1 MLATLAAR
9 TPFAVLTMLCLIGP
23 GMLSAQGVERLF
35 YYVDREDSYRSLVA
49 HIDQITV
56 LGPQVYTVDSLG
68 IVYGSLDRRV
78 IELAKARGVKLMP
91 LVVNEGFNQLALRRL
106 LADTAARARA
116 ITSLVELCRR
126 NGYWGIQFD
135 VENINVQDRDRFT
148 AWFTDAARA
157 LHAGGFTISAAIVHQ
172 TDDFAGPTAYHR
184 FLADSWRTFDLAALG
199 RVADFLSV
207 MSYDQHTR
215 RTPPG
220 PVAGMPWV
228 RAVTEYFLRSVPP
241 EKLSLGIPLYGDY
254 WSARGDPSPER
265 ARTSAN
271 SVSWFWGSGLA
282 ARNDATI
289 KWDDVQQV
297 PYASFEVGG
306 TFEWL
311 FLENARS
318 FAAKTA
324 LVREKKLRGFS
335 AWVLGPEDPAI
346 WDALG
351 KR

>member
-1 MLATLAAR
+1 MTTMDVRRLTITLA
-9 TPFAVLTMLCLIGP
+9 LLCLTRTAG
-23 GMLSAQGVERLF
+23 AQAPERLF

-49 HIDQITV
+49 HVDQITV

-68 IVYGSLDRRV
+68 IVYGQLDSRV
-78 IELAKARGVKLMP
+78 LALARSRGVKVMP
-91 LVVNEGFNQLALRRL
+91 LVVNEGFNQPALRRL
-106 LADTAARARA
+106 LGDTAARSRA
-116 ITSLVELCRR
+116 IASFVELCRR

-135 VENINVQDRDRFT
+135 VENLNIQDRDRFT

-157 LHAGGFTISAAIVHQ
+157 LHAAGFTISAAIVHQ
-172 TDDFAGPTAYHR
+172 TDDLAGPTGYHR

-199 RVADFLSV
+199 KAADFLSV

-220 PVAGMPWV
+220 PVAGVPWV
-228 RAVTEYFLRSVPP
+228 KAIVEHFLRYVPP

-254 WSARGDPSPER
+254 WSARPDPTPER

-282 ARNDATI
+282 ERNGATL

-297 PYASFEVGG
+297 PYTSFEVGG

-318 FAAKTA
+318 FNAKLA
-324 LVREKKLRGFS
+324 IMREHKLRGFS
-335 AWVLGPEDPAI
+335 AWVLGPEDPGI
-346 WDALG
+346 WAALG
-351 KR
+351 RR

>member
-1 MLATLAAR
+1 MSALRRAL
-9 TPFAVLTMLCLIGP
+9 LLIGAAFYAGP
-23 GMLSAQGVERLF
+23 GGAQATERLF

-68 IVYGSLDRRV
+68 LVYGSLDRRV
-78 IELAKARGVKLMP
+78 LELSKAHGVKVMP
-91 LVVNEGFNQLALRRL
+91 LIVNEGFNQAALHRL
-106 LADTAARARA
+106 LADTAARERA
-116 ITSLVELCRR
+116 IASLVELCRR
-126 NGYWGIQFD
+126 HGYWGIQFD
-135 VENINVQDRDRFT
+135 IENVNIQDRDRYT

-172 TDDFAGPTAYHR
+172 TDDLPGPTGYHR
-184 FLADSWRTFDLAALG
+184 FLADSWRTFDIAALG
-199 RVADFLSV
+199 KVADFLSV

-220 PVAGMPWV
+220 PVAGIPWV
-228 RAVTEYFLRSVPP
+228 RSVAEHFLRYMPA

-254 WSARGDPSPER
+254 WSARSDPSPDR
-265 ARTSAN
+265 VRTAAN
-271 SVSWFWGSGLA
+271 SVSWFWGSSLA
-282 ARNDATI
+282 ERNGAAVR
-289 KWDDVQQV
+289 WDDVQQV
-297 PYASFEVGG
+297 PYAQLDVGG

-318 FAAKTA
+318 FGAKLA
-324 LVREKKLRGFS
+324 LMREKKLRGFS
-335 AWVLGPEDPAI
+335 AWVLGPEDPGI
-346 WDALG
+346 WSLLG

>member
-1 MLATLAAR
+1 MPGLFRVGVVVVA
-9 TPFAVLTMLCLIGP
+9 LIGAT
-23 GMLSAQGVERLF
+23 SADAQSTERLF
-35 YYVDREDSYRSLVA
+35 YYVDREDSYRSVVA
-49 HIDQITV
+49 HVDQITV

-78 IELAKARGVKLMP
+78 LQLAKSRGVKVMP
-91 LVVNEGFNQLALRRL
+91 LVVNEGFNQPALRRL
-106 LADTAARARA
+106 LADTAARSRA
-116 ITSLVELCRR
+116 IASFVELCRR
-126 NGYWGIQFD
+126 DGYWGIQFD
-135 VENINVQDRDRFT
+135 IENLNIQDRDRYT
-148 AWFTDAARA
+148 QWFTDAARA
-157 LHAGGFTISAAIVHQ
+157 LHAAGFTISAAIVHQ
-172 TDDFAGPTAYHR
+172 TDDLPGPTGYHR
-184 FLADSWRTFDLAALG
+184 FLADSWRTFDIAALG

-220 PVAGMPWV
+220 PVAGIPWV
-228 RAVTEYFLRSVPP
+228 RSVAEYFLRYVPA

-254 WSARGDPSPER
+254 WSARPDPTPER

-282 ARNDATI
+282 ERNGASV

-318 FAAKTA
+318 FSAKLA
-324 LVREKKLRGFS
+324 LMREKKLRGFS
-335 AWVLGPEDPAI
+335 AWVLGPEDPEI
-346 WDALG
+346 WKML
-351 KR
+351 K

>member
-1 MLATLAAR
+1 MPGFRPVALVVASL
-9 TPFAVLTMLCLIGP
+9 LIGRAA
-23 GMLSAQGVERLF
+23 SAQGGERLF
-35 YYVDREDSYRSLVA
+35 YYVDREDSYRSFVA
-49 HIDQITV
+49 HADRITV

-68 IVYGSLDRRV
+68 LVYGSLDKRV
-78 IELAKARGVKLMP
+78 LDLAKARGVKVMP
-91 LVVNEGFNQLALRRL
+91 LVVNEGFNQPALRRL
-106 LADTAARARA
+106 LADTAARSRSIA
-116 ITSLVELCRR
+116 SLVELCRR

-135 VENINVQDRDRFT
+135 IENINLQDRDRYT

-172 TDDFAGPTAYHR
+172 TDDLAGPTAYHR

-228 RAVTEYFLRSVPP
+228 RAVTDHFLRYVPAD
-241 EKLSLGIPLYGDY
+241 KLSLGIPLYGDY
-254 WSARGDPSPER
+254 WSARGDASPDR
-265 ARTSAN
+265 VRTSAN

-282 ARNDATI
+282 ERNGATM

-297 PYASFEVGG
+297 PYATLDVGG

-311 FLENARS
+311 YLENARS
-318 FAAKTA
+318 FAAKVA
-324 LVREKKLRGFS
+324 LMREKKLRGFS
-335 AWVLGPEDPAI
+335 AWVLGPEDVSIWEAI
-346 WDALG
+346 G
-351 KR
+351 RR

>member
-1 MLATLAAR
+1 MISVRRALLAVSIA
-9 TPFAVLTMLCLIGP
+9 
-23 GMLSAQGVERLF
+23 LSACQARAQAPERLF
-35 YYVDREDSYRSLVA
+35 YYVDREDSYRSFVA
-49 HIDQITV
+49 HADQITV

-68 IVYGSLDRRV
+68 IVYGQLDKRV
-78 IELAKARGVKLMP
+78 LTLAKARGVKVMP
-91 LVVNEGFNQLALRRL
+91 LVVNEGFNQPALRRF
-106 LADTAARARA
+106 LADTAARSRA
-116 ITSLVELCRR
+116 IASFVELCRR

-135 VENINVQDRDRFT
+135 VENINIQDRDRFT

-157 LHAGGFTISAAIVHQ
+157 LHGAGFTISAAIVHQ
-172 TDDFAGPTAYHR
+172 TDDLAGPTGYHR
-184 FLADSWRTFDLAALG
+184 FQADSWRTFDLAALG
-199 RVADFLSV
+199 KVADFLSV

-228 RAVTEYFLRSVPP
+228 RSVTDYFLRFMPP

-254 WSARGDPSPER
+254 WSARPDPSPER

-282 ARNDATI
+282 ERNGATI

-318 FAAKTA
+318 FSAKLA
-324 LVREKKLRGFS
+324 LMREKKLRGFS

-346 WDALG
+346 WEALG

>member
-1 MLATLAAR
+1 MPRIRRAAFVVASVVLAH
-9 TPFAVLTMLCLIGP
+9 
-23 GMLSAQGVERLF
+23 SAHGQGSERIF

-68 IVYGSLDRRV
+68 LVYGSLDRRV
-78 IELAKARGVKLMP
+78 IELARARGVKVMP
-91 LVVNEGFNQLALRRL
+91 LVVNEGFNQPALRRL
-106 LADTAARARA
+106 LADTAARSRSIA
-116 ITSLVELCRR
+116 SLVELCRR

-135 VENINVQDRDRFT
+135 VENVNIQDRDRFT

-172 TDDFAGPTAYHR
+172 TDDLPGPTGYHR

-199 RVADFLSV
+199 KVADFLSV

-228 RAVTEYFLRSVPP
+228 RAVTDHFLRYVPP
-241 EKLSLGIPLYGDY
+241 DKLSLGIPLYGDY
-254 WSARGDPSPER
+254 WSARGDASPDR
-265 ARTSAN
+265 VRTSAN

-282 ARNDATI
+282 ERNGATV
-289 KWDDVQQV
+289 KWDEVQQV
-297 PYASFEVGG
+297 PYATLDVGG

-311 FLENARS
+311 YLENARS
-318 FAAKTA
+318 FSAKVA
-324 LVREKKLRGFS
+324 LMREKKLRGFS
-335 AWVLGPEDPAI
+335 AWVLGPEDPSIWEAI
-346 WDALG
+346 G
-351 KR
+351 RR

>member
-1 MLATLAAR
+1 MPRLLRASLTLALLAHAP
-9 TPFAVLTMLCLIGP
+9 TLP
-23 GMLSAQGVERLF
+23 GQAPERLF
-35 YYVDREDSYRSLVA
+35 YYVDREEAYRSFVA
-49 HIDQITV
+49 HVSQISV
-56 LGPQVYTVDSLG
+56 LAPQVYTVDSLG
-68 IVYGSLDRRV
+68 IVFGTLDRRV
-78 IELAKARGVKLMP
+78 LALAKARGVKVMP
-91 LVVNEGFNQLALRRL
+91 LVVNEGFNQPALRRL

-135 VENINVQDRDRFT
+135 IENINIQDRDRFT
-148 AWFTDAARA
+148 AWFTDAAHA
-157 LHAGGFTISAAIVHQ
+157 LHAAGFTISAAIVHQ
-172 TDDFAGPTAYHR
+172 TDDLAGPTGYHR

-199 RVADFLSV
+199 RVADFLTV

-220 PVAGMPWV
+220 PVAGIPWMREV
-228 RAVTEYFLRSVPP
+228 VDYFLRFVPP
-241 EKLSLGIPLYGDY
+241 EKLSLGIPLYGDH
-254 WSARGDPSPER
+254 WSARSDPGAER

-271 SVSWFWGSGLA
+271 SVSWTWGSGIA
-282 ARNDATI
+282 ERNGATV

-311 FLENARS
+311 YLENARS
-318 FAAKTA
+318 FAAKLA
-324 LVREKKLRGFS
+324 LMREKKLRGFS

-346 WDALG
+346 WSV
-351 KR
+351 K

>member
-1 MLATLAAR
+1 MPSRVRRSLALLALLVLTLPAAAR
-9 TPFAVLTMLCLIGP
+9 PQAP
-23 GMLSAQGVERLF
+23 ERLF
-35 YYVDREDSYRSLVA
+35 YYVDREDSYRSFVA
-49 HIDQITV
+49 HADRIAV

-78 IELAKARGVKLMP
+78 LELAKARGVKVMP
-91 LVVNEGFNQLALRRL
+91 LLVNEGFNQPALRRL
-106 LADTAARARA
+106 LADSAAKARA
-116 ITSLVELCRR
+116 INSLVELCRR
-126 NGYWGIQFD
+126 HGYWGIQFD
-135 VENINVQDRDRFT
+135 VENINIQDRDRFT

-172 TDDFAGPTAYHR
+172 TDDLAGPTGYHR

-199 RVADFLSV
+199 KVADFLSV

-228 RAVTEYFLRSVPP
+228 RQVVDHFLRYVPA
-241 EKLSLGIPLYGDY
+241 EKLSLGIPLYGDH
-254 WSARGDPSPER
+254 WSARSDPGAER
-265 ARTSAN
+265 ARTAAN
-271 SVSWFWGSGLA
+271 SVSWFWGSGIA
-282 ARNDATI
+282 ERNGATI
-289 KWDDVQQV
+289 KWDEVQQV

-311 FLENARS
+311 YLENRRS
-318 FAAKTA
+318 FAAKLA
-324 LVREKKLRGFS
+324 LMREKRLRGFS

-346 WDALG
+346 WEEVA
-351 KR
+351 RR

>member
-1 MLATLAAR
+1 MAVRFQSALLGAALFIASVAR
-9 TPFAVLTMLCLIGP
+9 
-23 GMLSAQGVERLF
+23 AQGAERVF
-35 YYVDREDSYRSLVA
+35 YYVDREDSYRSFVA
-49 HIDQITV
+49 HVDQITV

-68 IVYGSLDRRV
+68 LVYGSLDRRV
-78 IELAKARGVKLMP
+78 LQLAKSRGVKVMP
-91 LVVNEGFNQLALRRL
+91 LVVNEGFNQPALRRL
-106 LADTAARARA
+106 LADTAARSRA
-116 ITSLVELCRR
+116 IASFVELCRR

-135 VENINVQDRDRFT
+135 IENLNIQDRDRYT

-157 LHAGGFTISAAIVHQ
+157 LHAAGFTISAAIVHQ
-172 TDDFAGPTAYHR
+172 TDDLPGPNGYHR

-220 PVAGMPWV
+220 PVAGIPWV
-228 RAVTEYFLRSVPP
+228 RSVAEYFLRYVPA

-254 WSARGDPSPER
+254 WSARPDPTPER

-282 ARNDATI
+282 ERNGGSI

-311 FLENARS
+311 YLENARS
-318 FAAKTA
+318 FSAKLA
-324 LVREKKLRGFS
+324 LLREKKLRGFS
-335 AWVLGPEDPAI
+335 AWVLGPEDPDI
-346 WDALG
+346 WKTLG
-351 KR
+351 SR